1 MKSYKSWKLL
11 VIFSQWSNFLL
22 SRKNSMSGRYDWSD
36 EERNQASEAV
46 EKNGPISVRQRNLLE
61 NQSIALSS
69 TIASNNEYHQ
79 LIDKFGAHAMNDK
92 IVTHQVQPHTSVS
105 KGSSESFT
113 ESAKLQ
119 KLFIYRGVSGIE
131 KWQSV
136 SRQQIPRFLA
146 ELFSLI
152 RIQLPARDRITSLM
166 TFHLQLKE
174 YEVFVPS
181 ASLLESDSESDGG
194 TDKTNPYVSD
204 ENRSAGW
211 SDPVENTIVVP
222 EISVTV
228 LTEPA

>member
-152 RIQLPARDRITSLM
+152 RIQLPARD
-166 TFHLQLKE
+166 KE